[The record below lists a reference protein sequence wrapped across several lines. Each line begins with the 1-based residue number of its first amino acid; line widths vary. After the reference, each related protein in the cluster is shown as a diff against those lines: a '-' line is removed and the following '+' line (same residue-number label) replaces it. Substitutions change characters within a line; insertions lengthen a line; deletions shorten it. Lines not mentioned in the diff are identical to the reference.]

1 MSRLAFT
8 PTVEN
13 ALREL
18 NRLEGIRDNLAGLIA
33 ELDPNLNNASSKTW
47 YNIYCDRLNNNVLP
61 AIREVRNYIKEQSL
75 KVSVQCD

>member
-1 MSRLAFT
+1 MSRLSFT

>member
-1 MSRLAFT
+1 MSRLSFT
-8 PTVEN
+8 PTIEN

-33 ELDPNLNNASSKTW
+33 ELDPDLNNASSKTW

-61 AIREVRNYIKEQSL
+61 AIREVRNYLKEQSL
-75 KVSVQCD
+75 KVNVQCD

>member
-1 MSRLAFT
+1 MSRLSFT
-8 PTVEN
+8 PTIEN

-33 ELDPNLNNASSKTW
+33 ELDPDLNDASSKTW

>member
-1 MSRLAFT
+1 MSRLSFT
-8 PTVEN
+8 PTIEN

-18 NRLEGIRDNLAGLIA
+18 DRLEGIRDNLAGLIA
-33 ELDPNLNNASSKTW
+33 ELDPDLNDASSKTW

-75 KVSVQCD
+75 KVSVQCN

>member
-1 MSRLAFT
+1 MSRLSFT

-61 AIREVRNYIKEQSL
+61 AIGEVRNYIKEQSL
-75 KVSVQCD
+75 KVNVQCD

>member
-1 MSRLAFT
+1 
-8 PTVEN
+8 
-13 ALREL
+13 LREL

>member
-1 MSRLAFT
+1 MSRLSFT
-8 PTVEN
+8 PTIEN

-75 KVSVQCD
+75 KVNVQCD

>member
-1 MSRLAFT
+1 MSRLSFT

-75 KVSVQCD
+75 KVNVQCD

>member
-1 MSRLAFT
+1 MSRLSFT
-8 PTVEN
+8 PTIEN

-18 NRLEGIRDNLAGLIA
+18 DRLEGIRDNLAGLIA
-33 ELDPNLNNASSKTW
+33 ELDPDLNDSSSKTW
-47 YNIYCDRLNNNVLP
+47 YNIYCDRINNNVLP

>member
-1 MSRLAFT
+1 MSRPSFT
-8 PTVEN
+8 PTIEN
-13 ALREL
+13 PLREL
-18 NRLEGIRDNLAGLIA
+18 DRLEGIRDNLAGLIA
-33 ELDPNLNNASSKTW
+33 ELDPDLNDASSKTW

>member
-1 MSRLAFT
+1 MSRLSFT
-8 PTVEN
+8 PTIEN

-18 NRLEGIRDNLAGLIA
+18 DRLEGIRDNLAGLIA
-33 ELDPNLNNASSKTW
+33 ELDPDLNDASSKTW

>member
-1 MSRLAFT
+1 MSRLSFT
-8 PTVEN
+8 PTIEN